1 MVVEETVMVKVLTPT
16 MAVVGVVV
24 VAMIATAAVVATM

>member
-1 MVVEETVMVKVLTPT
+1 MKRLVAVE

-24 VAMIATAAVVATM
+24 VAAVAMGPYSLV